1 MGILLVSHADKHLS
15 TTYAET
21 DRRLKQTSSNKHNTM
36 TQQTLLSIR
45 QQLAQRGTHGFRSFV
60 VALDKVDFNKI
71 RSIDKEQWK
80 SALASVGVKLSGPE
94 IESVFSAYKIKGGL
108 SSRQEI
114 IIDRVFEQLDVNG
127 TGEIEM
133 SDIRRKFNASLHPD
147 ASRGGK
153 NTNQVNEE
161 FYYVWEYVRGLHDGP
176 VTLEQWRAVYSDIAC
191 SVSSEDGFVEAL
203 CSVWGVVEL
212 G

>member
-94 IESVFSAYKIKGGL
+94 IESVFFRIQHQRWNAVRYGARSDQGGAV
-108 SSRQEI
+108 I
-114 IIDRVFEQLDVNG
+114 
-127 TGEIEM
+127 
-133 SDIRRKFNASLHPD
+133 ASGNH
-147 ASRGGK
+147 
-153 NTNQVNEE
+153 
-161 FYYVWEYVRGLHDGP
+161 
-176 VTLEQWRAVYSDIAC
+176 
-191 SVSSEDGFVEAL
+191 
-203 CSVWGVVEL
+203 
-212 G
+212 